1 MKDKVSVV
9 DVDGSY
15 LVRKHEQL
23 RQAGVNVA
31 PLGPPSLPLSGWITI
46 TINKANC
53 KDKSQ
58 KIPRVLPGAPFLSL
72 PPSLPPSLRI
82 CACGCMYHVTTILFL
97 QGSSEGVGRSTAT
110 EGAFRAFSRGFIH
123 WASGRLEH
131 LEININN
138 PSYCHV
144 RSNMNPSMKQEF
156 YDVYLLLEQTKEDM
170 ASIRTA
176 TCQCTAGYAGYMYTH
191 HTPLT

>member
-1 MKDKVSVV
+1 MICVCRVRDAIKDKVSVV

-58 KIPRVLPGAPFLSL
+58 KIPRVLPSAPFL
-72 PPSLPPSLRI
+72 PPSLPPSLPPYM
-82 CACGCMYHVTTILFL
+82 CMWMYVSCDNHTFSPGVLYAYL
-97 QGSSEGVGRSTAT
+97 AEGVGSSTAT
-110 EGAFRAFSRGFIH
+110 EGAFRALSRGFIH
-123 WASGRLEH
+123 WASGRLED

-144 RSNMNPSMKQEF
+144 RSNMNPSMKQGS
-156 YDVYLLLEQTKEDM
+156 YDV
-170 ASIRTA
+170 
-176 TCQCTAGYAGYMYTH
+176 
-191 HTPLT
+191 